1 MPTLS
6 VQPLHREPPELTE
19 DMTQRDLLEVLENI
33 SWGHSNNCLL
43 RIDRGVVVFLMR
55 LLRER

>member
-6 VQPLHREPPELTE
+6 VQPLHVGRR
-19 DMTQRDLLEVLENI
+19 TQRDLLDVLENL
-33 SWGHSNNCLL
+33 SWGHGNNSCLL
-43 RIDRGVVVFLMR
+43 RLDRGVVVFLMR